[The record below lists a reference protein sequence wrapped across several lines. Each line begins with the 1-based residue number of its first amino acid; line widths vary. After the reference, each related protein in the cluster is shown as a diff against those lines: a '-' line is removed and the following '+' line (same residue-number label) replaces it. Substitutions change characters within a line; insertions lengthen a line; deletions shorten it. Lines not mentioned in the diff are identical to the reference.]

1 MMKLILVAFFTLI
14 AARALADSK
23 VAECELLSNGEVK
36 DRAEI
41 LLSDNGDEGFL
52 KIITSKF
59 SFTDNIQDDYA
70 SFLQPGTEKLYVS
83 YDGAR
88 WNDGREIRAAAIY
101 LKNVDGVITGRI
113 KADFSE
119 YDVKCEAMR
128 YILPIGQGI

>member
-1 MMKLILVAFFTLI
+1 MMKMILVGFLTLV

-23 VAECELLSNGEVK
+23 VAECDLMLNGEVK

-41 LLSDNGDEGFL
+41 FLSDNGDEGFL
-52 KIITSKF
+52 NIITSQF

-88 WNDGREIRAAAIY
+88 WNDGRELRSAAIY
-101 LKNVDGVITGRI
+101 LKNDDGVITGRI
-113 KADFSE
+113 KADFLE
-119 YDVKCEAMR
+119 YDVKCEAMK
-128 YILPIGQGI
+128 YILPIGVSQ